1 MTIKLKSKTY
11 KRYTGK
17 VYDLSVENKS
27 SYNVEGIPVHNSGAG
42 SLVCYLL
49 GITQV
54 DPIKH
59 GLLFERF
66 LSKKKM
72 CLPPDTYIKTQHEVK
87 QLKNV
92 NIGDMVLTHTQT
104 YKPVVHK
111 ENSFH
116 NRIIVFELDNGTILK
131 SSPNHLWI
139 VLREGIRKELRADEI
154 KNTDEFIEIL

>member
-1 MTIKLKSKTY
+1 
-11 KRYTGK
+11 
-17 VYDLSVENKS
+17 
-27 SYNVEGIPVHNSGAG
+27 
-42 SLVCYLL
+42 
-49 GITQV
+49 
-54 DPIKH
+54 
-59 GLLFERF
+59 
-66 LSKKKM
+66 M